1 MHHMLPHD
9 SSMIFITVT
18 NIAAFSAMKNNKH
31 ISQYLRNCQLAF
43 QTAEDRL
50 GITSLLDVCDVAR
63 GPRDVSRAPSRRV
76 SPGSP
81 PDRLSILTYV
91 AQFYHKFHHLTDPRQ
106 EPGLGAPDTAAAED
120 GHR

>member
-1 MHHMLPHD
+1 
-9 SSMIFITVT
+9 MIFITVT
-18 NIAAFSAMKNNKH
+18 NIAAFSAMKNIEH
-31 ISQYLRNCQLAF
+31 ISQYRRNCQLAF

-63 GPRDVSRAPSRRV
+63 GPRDASRAPSRRV
-76 SPGSP
+76 SPASP

-91 AQFYHKFHHLTDPRQ
+91 AQFYHKFHHLTDPRHQ

>member
-1 MHHMLPHD
+1 
-9 SSMIFITVT
+9 MIFITVT
-18 NIAAFSAMKNNKH
+18 NIAAFSAMKNNYLTH
-31 ISQYLRNCQLAF
+31 FSTSQYPPPPRNCQLAF

-91 AQFYHKFHHLTDPRQ
+91 AQFYHKFHHLTDPRHQ
-106 EPGLGAPDTAAAED
+106 QPGLGAPDTAAAED